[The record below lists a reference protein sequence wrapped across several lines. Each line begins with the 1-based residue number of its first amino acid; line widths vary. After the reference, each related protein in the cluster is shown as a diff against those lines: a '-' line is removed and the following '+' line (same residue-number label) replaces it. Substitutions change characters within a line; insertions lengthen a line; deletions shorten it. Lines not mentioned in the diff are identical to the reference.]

1 MYFFYVISF
10 LNQLRKWNEERN
22 HQQFLEYLPLRI
34 IESLNRI
41 IIIIHILK
49 YIIYIIIYNK
59 KDLLN
64 SKIIF
69 FNNISFKKRF
79 GIK

>member
-34 IESLNRI
+34 IESFNRI

-49 YIIYIIIYNK
+49 YIIYIIIYNNIFIK
-59 KDLLN
+59 FSL
-64 SKIIF
+64 KI
-69 FNNISFKKRF
+69 K
-79 GIK
+79 